1 MNKSD
6 ISGLIGIVIASI
18 FLVVEIGFIA
28 SDNMEGAG
36 ITLAIGL
43 PVFVFTRLITETF
56 LMIEESEDKG

>member
-6 ISGLIGIVIASI
+6 IFGLIGIVIASI
-18 FLVVEIGFIA
+18 FLIVEIGFIA

-43 PVFVFTRLITETF
+43 LVMGFTRLRTETF
-56 LMIEESEDKG
+56 MMIDGSEDKE